1 MRKGETFGEKF
12 STGYNPPE
20 AMRKAADDGKDYQV
34 RSFIVSQN
42 GEQKLDARTQE
53 PILDEQAALL
63 SIDSSFDFWS
73 IGAVAHLLLGHG
85 SLFSTDRDDNLRNA
99 VERKRLGSWD
109 AQSVSGV
116 AESLSLSLR
125 QEGGLSSRR
134 RVAAIDFICWLLQ
147 PAPEDRPQSCAEL
160 LAHALLSEGDV
171 DEGDDTGG
179 AQESKSSS
187 SSDAVSDVQDDTHT
201 GKFCMPVLH
210 VAAATNDLALIKT
223 ELFTTEADVNALD
236 PLLRESALHR
246 AAKEVQ
252 VAAVRALLAAP
263 GIEVDAL
270 DAFGNTALHAVL
282 HLLAQ
287 EDSEEDGLVATVELL
302 FDAQANLELED
313 DESRSCFDLIRTSKV
328 PAVRTLLDKVVLQAL
343 RCRPEPRPFSVE
355 GFEALWGKG
364 DEATC
369 QALQDAVFGLLEEW
383 AFQGHVEGHRKYL
396 KTNVFPLS
404 LWDDEAT
411 FKLLT
416 TRAHAS
422 MEVVLQELFR
432 IRNAMVDDSEGG
444 KLLVQGGVPSIKG
457 GDAQMTIPVAEA
469 CASLGRNSATMR
481 KNVDEEVLVPLV
493 RATANEVMQGH
504 YFAHVRVFFFFNRKQ
519 ALLLFTLINESLL
532 SLLAR
537 F

>member
-1 MRKGETFGEKF
+1 
-12 STGYNPPE
+12 
-20 AMRKAADDGKDYQV
+20 
-34 RSFIVSQN
+34 
-42 GEQKLDARTQE
+42 
-53 PILDEQAALL
+53 
-63 SIDSSFDFWS
+63 
-73 IGAVAHLLLGHG
+73 
-85 SLFSTDRDDNLRNA
+85 
-99 VERKRLGSWD
+99 
-109 AQSVSGV
+109 
-116 AESLSLSLR
+116 
-125 QEGGLSSRR
+125 
-134 RVAAIDFICWLLQ
+134 
-147 PAPEDRPQSCAEL
+147 
-160 LAHALLSEGDV
+160 
-171 DEGDDTGG
+171 
-179 AQESKSSS
+179 
-187 SSDAVSDVQDDTHT
+187 
-201 GKFCMPVLH
+201 MPVLH

-287 EDSEEDGLVATVELL
+287 EDSDQDGLVATVELL

-328 PAVRTLLDKVVLQAL
+328 PAVHALLDKVVLQAL

-396 KTNVFPLS
+396 KTNIFPLS

-504 YFAHVRVFFFFNRKQ
+504 YLAHVHVFFFSKSKASSSPFHPHQ
-519 ALLLFTLINESLL
+519 Y
-532 SLLAR
+532 
-537 F
+537 